1 MAEMLY
7 TVKEVAE
14 ILKTNVNYVHEL
26 RKNNLLP
33 FMKLGSYKVRKEAL
47 EEFLAK
53 YEGYDL
59 TEPSS
64 IKELKNFKV
73 ECEVMSKGV

>member
-1 MAEMLY
+1 MTEMVY
-7 TVKEVAE
+7 TVKETAE

-26 RKNNLLP
+26 RKNGLLP
-33 FMKLGSYKVRKEAL
+33 FLKLGSYKVRKSAL

-59 TEPSS
+59 TDPGS
-64 IKELKNFKV
+64 IKELKIFEG
-73 ECEVMSKGV
+73 ECEEVSKEG